1 MAKGKPYVQIRERW
15 ALPRLH
21 VAGRECRVSKAIPGP
36 ALEEEA
42 KRLEELSVAL
52 IREKNWQALEQLL
65 SPACQF
71 VTGHGS
77 CDRAEAMKLMKE
89 MNLGEV
95 RFKDFKV
102 TQAGDNLIVSF
113 WLSASEMIG
122 GKVLSTEFSP
132 RLSVWQR
139 VGPDWQCVAYADF
152 NPV

>member
-1 MAKGKPYVQIRERW
+1 MS
-15 ALPRLH
+15 LT
-21 VAGRECRVSKAIPGP
+21 IPAP
-36 ALEEEA
+36 APEEEA

-52 IREKNWQALEQLL
+52 IQEKNWQALERLL

-77 CDRAEAMKLMKE
+77 CDRAEAMKLIKE

-102 TQAGDNLIVSF
+102 TQAGDNLVVSF

-122 GKVLSTEFSP
+122 GKVLSTDFSP

-139 VGPDWQCVAYADF
+139 IGPDWQCVAYADF

>member
-1 MAKGKPYVQIRERW
+1 
-15 ALPRLH
+15 
-21 VAGRECRVSKAIPGP
+21 VSQTIPAP
-36 ALEEEA
+36 APEQEA

-52 IREKNWQALEQLL
+52 IQEKNWQALERLL

-77 CDRAEAMKLMKE
+77 CDRAEAMKLIKE

-102 TQAGDNLIVSF
+102 TQAGDNLVVSF

-122 GKVLSTEFSP
+122 GKVLSTDISP

-139 VGPDWQCVAYADF
+139 IGPDWQCVAYADF

>member
-1 MAKGKPYVQIRERW
+1 MNQTISA
-15 ALPRLH
+15 
-21 VAGRECRVSKAIPGP
+21 P
-36 ALEEEA
+36 AAEEEA

-52 IREKNWQALEQLL
+52 IQEKNWQALERLL

-102 TQAGDNLIVSF
+102 TQAGDNLVVSF

-122 GKVLSTEFSP
+122 GKVLSTDFSL

>member
-1 MAKGKPYVQIRERW
+1 MSETNPHA
-15 ALPRLH
+15 
-21 VAGRECRVSKAIPGP
+21 
-36 ALEEEA
+36 ALETEA
-42 KRLEELSVAL
+42 KRLEELSVKL
-52 IREKNWQALEQLL
+52 IQEKNWQALEQLL

-71 VTGHGS
+71 VTGQGS
-77 CDRAEAMKLMKE
+77 CGRAEAMKLMKE

-113 WLSASEMIG
+113 WLSASESIG
-122 GKVLSTEFSP
+122 GKMLSTEFSP

-139 VGPDWQCVAYADF
+139 VGADWQCVAYADL

>member
-1 MAKGKPYVQIRERW
+1 MSQT
-15 ALPRLH
+15 
-21 VAGRECRVSKAIPGP
+21 IPAP
-36 ALEEEA
+36 APEEEA

-52 IREKNWQALEQLL
+52 IQEKNWQALERLL

-77 CDRAEAMKLMKE
+77 CDRAEAMKLIKE

-102 TQAGDNLIVSF
+102 TQAGDNLVVSF

-122 GKVLSTEFSP
+122 GKVLSTDFSP

-139 VGPDWQCVAYADF
+139 IGPDWQCVAYADF

>member
-1 MAKGKPYVQIRERW
+1 M
-15 ALPRLH
+15 
-21 VAGRECRVSKAIPGP
+21 SKTIPEP

-42 KRLEELSVAL
+42 KRLERMSVAL

-77 CDRAEAMKLMKE
+77 CDRAEAMELMKE

-102 TQAGDNLIVSF
+102 TQAGDNLVVSF

>member
-1 MAKGKPYVQIRERW
+1 
-15 ALPRLH
+15 
-21 VAGRECRVSKAIPGP
+21 VSLTIPAP
-36 ALEEEA
+36 APEEEA

-52 IREKNWQALEQLL
+52 IQEKNWQALERLL

-77 CDRAEAMKLMKE
+77 CDRAEAMKLIKE

-102 TQAGDNLIVSF
+102 TQAGDNLVVSF

-122 GKVLSTEFSP
+122 GKVLSTDFSP

-139 VGPDWQCVAYADF
+139 IGPDWQCVAYADF

>member
-1 MAKGKPYVQIRERW
+1 M
-15 ALPRLH
+15 
-21 VAGRECRVSKAIPGP
+21 SKEIPGP

-42 KRLEELSVAL
+42 KRLEELSVVL
-52 IREKNWQALEQLL
+52 IREKNWQALERLL

-102 TQAGDNLIVSF
+102 TQAGDNLVVSF

-122 GKVLSTEFSP
+122 GKVLPTEFSP

>member
-1 MAKGKPYVQIRERW
+1 M
-15 ALPRLH
+15 
-21 VAGRECRVSKAIPGP
+21 SKTIPEP

-42 KRLEELSVAL
+42 KRLERMSVAL

-77 CDRAEAMKLMKE
+77 CDRAEAMKLMNE

-102 TQAGDNLIVSF
+102 TQAGDNLVVSF

>member
-1 MAKGKPYVQIRERW
+1 M
-15 ALPRLH
+15 
-21 VAGRECRVSKAIPGP
+21 SKTTRRP
-36 ALEEEA
+36 AVEEEA

-77 CDRAEAMKLMKE
+77 CDRAEAMKLVKE

-102 TQAGDNLIVSF
+102 TQAGDNLVVSF

>member
-1 MAKGKPYVQIRERW
+1 
-15 ALPRLH
+15 
-21 VAGRECRVSKAIPGP
+21 VSLTIPAP
-36 ALEEEA
+36 APEEEA

-52 IREKNWQALEQLL
+52 IQEKNWQALERLL

-102 TQAGDNLIVSF
+102 TQAGDNLVVSF

-122 GKVLSTEFSP
+122 GKALSTDFSP

>member
-1 MAKGKPYVQIRERW
+1 
-15 ALPRLH
+15 
-21 VAGRECRVSKAIPGP
+21 VSQTIPAP
-36 ALEEEA
+36 APAEEA
-42 KRLEELSVAL
+42 KRLEELSVTL
-52 IREKNWQALEQLL
+52 IQEKNWQALELLL

-102 TQAGDNLIVSF
+102 TQAGDNLVVSF

-122 GKVLSTEFSP
+122 GKVLSTDFSP

>member
-1 MAKGKPYVQIRERW
+1 
-15 ALPRLH
+15 
-21 VAGRECRVSKAIPGP
+21 VSQTIPAP
-36 ALEEEA
+36 VPEEDV

-52 IREKNWQALEQLL
+52 IQEKNWQVLERLL

-95 RFKDFKV
+95 RFRDFKV
-102 TQAGDNLIVSF
+102 TQAGDNLVVSF
-113 WLSASEMIG
+113 WLSASETIG
-122 GKVLSTEFSP
+122 GKVLSTDFSP

>member
-1 MAKGKPYVQIRERW
+1 MNDATPN
-15 ALPRLH
+15 
-21 VAGRECRVSKAIPGP
+21 P
-36 ALEEEA
+36 APETEA
-42 KRLEELSVAL
+42 RRLEELSVQL
-52 IREKNWQALEQLL
+52 IREKNWPALEQLL

-71 VTGHGS
+71 VTGQGA
-77 CDRAEAMKLMKE
+77 CDRAEAMNLMKE

-122 GKVLSTEFSP
+122 GKALSTEFSP

-139 VGPDWQCVAYADF
+139 VGSDWQCVAYADL
-152 NPV
+152 NPL